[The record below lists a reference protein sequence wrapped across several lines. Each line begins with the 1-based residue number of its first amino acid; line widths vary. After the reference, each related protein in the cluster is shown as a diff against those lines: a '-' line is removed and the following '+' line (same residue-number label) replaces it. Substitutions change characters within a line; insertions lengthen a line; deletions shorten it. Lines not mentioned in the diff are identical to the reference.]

1 MAKVIAKPIA
11 LAIAAGITLGGS
23 FGAGAPAFAQD
34 GTVPS
39 VAEEATQVLPHAST
53 IEDSSDYYL
62 TLHKRLNAKTP
73 GESTGNEDPSVGG
86 IPLPGAHFQLQKL
99 QGDIREQSVFTH
111 LTEVANEFNRAAGN
125 WRGNGGAAT
134 PPLDADFSPQNKV
147 TGQDGDIKFDN
158 LKPGAYLVTETQT
171 PEAQGAEVF
180 VKSKPFII
188 FVPTVNKEGTGWE
201 KNVHAY
207 PKNSSLSVT
216 KEVADENKHA
226 FDDLRDRQS
235 AQLGYSL
242 LADVPV
248 APQGSFLKEFVV
260 QDSYNK
266 DELSIGDN
274 FKPLVFRVPGG
285 KGKLEPLNPNSYKV
299 LTEQPA
305 TSNSQNLP
313 ADANTSFKI
322 DIDAESAGLE
332 GGDLV
337 HVAFTATM
345 LKAKDQDIENAVNTS
360 GNFVNEAAGWQHFET
375 PNDTVVTRI
384 GDVRIHKVDQSNNER
399 LLEGADFDLFRC
411 DDPKNVI
418 QSGTTGKNGELTF
431 KGIHVSDWTNN
442 LVPENPVEYCLQET
456 DAPSG
461 YLQTREEPYR
471 FFLNV
476 DSREFVEGGQ
486 NGETIRRVSM
496 TIENIPD
503 TDRPLLPKTGGMG
516 ILLVALLGLG
526 IIGGGVY
533 AARRNSATA

>member
-1 MAKVIAKPIA
+1 MANSIAKPIS
-11 LAIAAGITLGGS
+11 LAIAAGITLGGV
-23 FGAGAPAFAQD
+23 FGAGSPAFAQD

-39 VAEEATQVLPHAST
+39 VAEEATQVLPPASS
-53 IEDSSDYYL
+53 IPAGSDFSL
-62 TLHKRLNAKTP
+62 TLHKKLNP
-73 GESTGNEDPSVGG
+73 QSHGESSGNEVDDVSGH
-86 IPLPGAHFQLQKL
+86 PLEGVHFQLQKL
-99 QGDIREQSVFTH
+99 QGNIREQAELSHLASVA
-111 LTEVANEFNRAAGN
+111 EEFNRAKGT
-125 WRGNGGAAT
+125 WKGNGGLTT
-134 PPLDADFSPQNKV
+134 PPLDEEFQAREGATNHNGELRF
-147 TGQDGDIKFDN
+147 DGLDA
-158 LKPGAYLVTETQT
+158 GAYLVTETQT
-171 PEAQGAEVF
+171 PAVQGAQAF
-180 VKSKPFII
+180 VKSKPFIV

-201 KNVHAY
+201 RNVHAY

-216 KEVADENKHA
+216 KDVFDENKHA
-226 FDDLRDRQS
+226 LDDSRDFESSQVGYGLN
-235 AQLGYSL
+235 AQ
-242 LADVPV
+242 VPV
-248 APQGSFLKEFVV
+248 APEGSFLREFVI
-260 QDSYNK
+260 QDSFNNA
-266 DELSIGDN
+266 ELGIEKEL
-274 FKPLVFRVPGG
+274 KPQVYRIPGG
-285 KGKLEPLNPNSYKV
+285 NGKLELINPANYQV
-299 LTEQPA
+299 LTEQPV
-305 TSNSQNLP
+305 TSNTQNLP
-313 ADANTSFKI
+313 ADANGSFKI
-322 DIDAESAGLE
+322 AFNNPEGAGLQ
-332 GGDLV
+332 GGDSV
-337 HVAFTATM
+337 YVSFVATM
-345 LKAKDQDIENAVNTS
+345 LQAEDQDIENAVNTS
-360 GNFVNEAAGWQHFET
+360 GVFVSDVNEQHFET

-476 DSREFVEGGQ
+476 DSREFVEGSQ

-503 TDRPLLPKTGGMG
+503 TDRPLLPKTGGKG